1 MKPATIHELSKDLE
15 NRTNEDLIVLVLR
28 MAKFKKENKELL
40 TYLLRQSDNEA
51 RYIEQLKQ
59 EISSQFLLINTSSIY
74 FAKKG
79 LRKVLRYMDRFI
91 RYSGNKE
98 TEVEL
103 RIHYCIELKNSD
115 IKMDRSILIIN
126 LYNRQIDK
134 IRKGIAVLHEDL
146 RFDFLQTMKESD
158 L

>member
-1 MKPATIHELSKDLE
+1 
-15 NRTNEDLIVLVLR
+15 
-28 MAKFKKENKELL
+28 
-40 TYLLRQSDNEA
+40 
-51 RYIEQLKQ
+51 
-59 EISSQFLLINTSSIY
+59 
-74 FAKKG
+74 

-115 IKMDRSILIIN
+115 IKMDRSILITN

-146 RFDFLQTMKESD
+146 RFDFLQTMNESD

>member
-15 NRTNEDLIVLVLR
+15 NRTNTELIALVLR

-40 TYLLRQSDNEA
+40 TYLLRQSDNETL
-51 RYIEQLKQ
+51 YVEQLKQ
-59 EISSQFLLINTSSIY
+59 EISSQFLLINTSSTY

-79 LRKVLRYMDRFI
+79 LRKVLRYMDRFV

-98 TEVEL
+98 SEVDL

-115 IKMDRSILIIN
+115 VRMDRSVLITN

-134 IRKGIAVLHEDL
+134 STKGIAVLHEDL
-146 RFDFLQTMKESD
+146 RFDFLQTMKASD